1 VTPAVPAGS
10 LASMNQPGIAGSDIL
25 LRPWQPADQEAVV
38 TAFTDPAIQ
47 QWHARSVTEAE
58 AQDWIAQW
66 PRRWQSESAASW
78 AVIDG
83 GVVAGQIGLRRI
95 DLDEG
100 LASISY
106 WVLPEARGRRLAP
119 RALTVL
125 TTWAFEDL
133 GLHRL
138 ELSHSTANA
147 AMPGGTAMRLSP
159 GGHQTERGPSRRR
172 LARHART
179 RPPGHRPGSVVTYAY
194 RRTASHHAPAR
205 TPTVW

>member
-1 VTPAVPAGS
+1 VPSLVTPAVPAGS

-83 GVVAGQIGLRRI
+83 GMVAGQIGLRRI

-147 AMPGGTAMRLSP
+147 ASCRVAQRCGYLPEGTKRSEALHADGWHDM
-159 GGHQTERGPSRRR
+159 HAHAR
-172 LARHART
+172 LAT
-179 RPPGHRPGSVVTYAY
+179 DPPAL
-194 RRTASHHAPAR
+194 
-205 TPTVW
+205 W